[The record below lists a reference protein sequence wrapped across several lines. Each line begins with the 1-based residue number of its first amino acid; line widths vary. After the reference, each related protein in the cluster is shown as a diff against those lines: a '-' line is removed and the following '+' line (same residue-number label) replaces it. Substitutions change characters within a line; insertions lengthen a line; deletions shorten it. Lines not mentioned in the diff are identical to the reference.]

1 MKNYFLNFI
10 MLFFS
15 IFIFSQSQITYTSVR
30 LAEGT
35 ESSYLELE
43 KFWSEIHENLIEDDY
58 ASFWAVWKVEQD
70 SEKENQSDYLIM
82 NIWKDSLQK
91 AKAMGIDWKE
101 YAQNVYKGKLSKSK
115 FNKKWNIVNEI
126 QSERRQYEMERID
139 NTVFIG
145 QIKKGMKI
153 QINAF
158 KALNDEYEQYE
169 LQFYKKWHEKG
180 ILNGSRA
187 WREINKVVGSSM
199 ENNPITHVTVDIQ
212 GKELSEEEQNEFW
225 KEVTFTD
232 RMMWQNGA
240 KTRELMGQE
249 TLELVYFK
257 N

>member
-145 QIKKGMKI
+145 QIKK
-153 QINAF
+153 
-158 KALNDEYEQYE
+158 
-169 LQFYKKWHEKG
+169 
-180 ILNGSRA
+180 
-187 WREINKVVGSSM
+187 V
-199 ENNPITHVTVDIQ
+199 
-212 GKELSEEEQNEFW
+212 
-225 KEVTFTD
+225 
-232 RMMWQNGA
+232 
-240 KTRELMGQE
+240 
-249 TLELVYFK
+249 
-257 N
+257 

>member
-1 MKNYFLNFI
+1 MKNYLLNFLS
-10 MLFFS
+10 LFFS
-15 IFIFSQSQITYTSVR
+15 VFIFSQSQITYTSVR
-30 LAEGT
+30 LADGT
-35 ESSYLELE
+35 ETSYLELE
-43 KFWSEIHENLIEDDY
+43 KFWSEVHENLIEDDY
-58 ASFWAVWKVEQD
+58 LSFWAIWKVEQD

-91 AKAMGIDWKE
+91 AKAMGIDMKQ

-115 FNKKWNIVNEI
+115 FNKKWNIFNEI

-139 NTVFIG
+139 NTVFVG

-169 LQFYKKWHEKG
+169 LQFYKIWHEKG

-187 WREINKVVGSSM
+187 WWEINKVVGSSM

-212 GKELSEEEQNEFW
+212 GKELSEEEQEEFW
-225 KEVTFTD
+225 KGVTFTD

-249 TLELVYFK
+249 TLQLVYFK

>member
-1 MKNYFLNFI
+1 
-10 MLFFS
+10 
-15 IFIFSQSQITYTSVR
+15 
-30 LAEGT
+30 
-35 ESSYLELE
+35 
-43 KFWSEIHENLIEDDY
+43 
-58 ASFWAVWKVEQD
+58 
-70 SEKENQSDYLIM
+70 
-82 NIWKDSLQK
+82 
-91 AKAMGIDWKE
+91 
-101 YAQNVYKGKLSKSK
+101 
-115 FNKKWNIVNEI
+115 
-126 QSERRQYEMERID
+126 
-139 NTVFIG
+139 
-145 QIKKGMKI
+145 MKI

-187 WREINKVVGSSM
+187 WCEINKVVGSSM

-240 KTRELMGQE
+240 KTRELIGQE

>member
-115 FNKKWNIVNEI
+115 FNKKWNIINEI

-145 QIKKGMKI
+145 QIQKGMKI

-187 WREINKVVGSSM
+187 WWEINKVVGSSM

>member
-1 MKNYFLNFI
+1 
-10 MLFFS
+10 
-15 IFIFSQSQITYTSVR
+15 
-30 LAEGT
+30 
-35 ESSYLELE
+35 
-43 KFWSEIHENLIEDDY
+43 
-58 ASFWAVWKVEQD
+58 
-70 SEKENQSDYLIM
+70 M

-126 QSERRQYEMERID
+126 QSDRRQYEMERID

-145 QIKKGMKI
+145 QIEKGMKI

-187 WREINKVVGSSM
+187 WWEINKVVGSSID
-199 ENNPITHVTVDIQ
+199 NNPITHVTVDIQ
-212 GKELSEEEQNEFW
+212 GRELSEDEQNEFW
-225 KEVTFTD
+225 K
-232 RMMWQNGA
+232 A
-240 KTRELMGQE
+240 SC
-249 TLELVYFK
+249 
-257 N
+257 